1 MKQATTYNPRDI
13 DVRQM
18 FNNIAPK
25 YDFLNHFLSAGID
38 KRWRKKTIQLLKPF
52 QPKHI
57 LDIATGTGDLAIE
70 ALSLDPE
77 HITGTDISEEMLKI
91 AKTKIEQKKVDDKI
105 SLLQAASENLPFPD
119 SSFDAVTVAFGV
131 RNFND
136 LEKGLSEIFRVLKK
150 DGVAAIL
157 EFSVPLSFP
166 MKQLYLFYFK
176 KMLPLIG
183 KIVSKNNMAY
193 TYLPETVLSFPQGKE
208 FTKLLEKTGFAKT
221 IFKRLS
227 TGICTIYIA
236 EKK

>member
-1 MKQATTYNPRDI
+1 
-13 DVRQM
+13 
-18 FNNIAPK
+18 
-25 YDFLNHFLSAGID
+25 
-38 KRWRKKTIQLLKPF
+38 
-52 QPKHI
+52 
-57 LDIATGTGDLAIE
+57 
-70 ALSLDPE
+70 
-77 HITGTDISEEMLKI
+77 MLKI